1 MAIAT
6 TASSW
11 ILASS
16 SPRRRE
22 ILSSL
27 GLTFRIDPSCAEEPP
42 LSRDETPGA
51 YAVRAAQIK
60 ARDVASKH
68 HSGMVIGADTIVVAG
83 RKIMGKPSSD
93 HEARSML
100 AHLRGRWHEVITGV
114 CLFDCRTRRARSGHA
129 VSRVH
134 FRRITE
140 TEVEWYIRTGEHRDK
155 AGAYAIQGYA
165 SLFVDRIEGCYFNIV
180 GFPVSIFEKLCRAH
194 GVDLKR
200 HLRIPAARR

>member
-1 MAIAT
+1 M
-6 TASSW
+6 
-11 ILASS
+11 L
-16 SPRRRE
+16 R
-22 ILSSL
+22 LL
-27 GLTFRIDPSCAEEPP
+27 G
-42 LSRDETPGA
+42 
-51 YAVRAAQIK
+51 
-60 ARDVASKH
+60 
-68 HSGMVIGADTIVVAG
+68 
-83 RKIMGKPSSD
+83 
-93 HEARSML
+93 
-100 AHLRGRWHEVITGV
+100 GRWHEVITGV
-114 CLFDCRTRRARSGHA
+114 CLMDCRTRRARSGHA

-200 HLRIPAARR
+200 HLKT